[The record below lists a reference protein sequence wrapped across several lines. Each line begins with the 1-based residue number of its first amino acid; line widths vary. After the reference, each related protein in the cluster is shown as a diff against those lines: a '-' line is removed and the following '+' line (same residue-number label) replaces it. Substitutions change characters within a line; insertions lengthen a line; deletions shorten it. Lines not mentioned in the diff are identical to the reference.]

1 MTLTSLPRTD
11 AATPD
16 LLKSSTAPHSRVSI
30 DAATGAGAKA
40 RAAFGDVAETLQLWR
55 LVWKLSFLDIRLRY
69 RGSMLGP
76 FWLTLSTGVMIGA
89 LGFLYAGLFHTDIHT
104 YLPYLSLSLILWN
117 FLSALTAEGCTCFT
131 VSESMIR
138 ASRMPLTLHAARV
151 VIRNFLVFAHNIVVV
166 VVVFAVMRKM
176 PGAQSYMIVPA
187 FVLWFIDGF
196 AICLLIG
203 AFCARFRDVPPI
215 VGSIMQ
221 IAFFVTP
228 ILWSPAVLQHRHLA
242 DQMEPVLFAA
252 GNHPRATA
260 RNTTASRHLGIRL
273 GLFRRSGR
281 VFRRDVCPGPA
292 ASGLLGIARCP
303 ASPSPTCRSCSRSI
317 TARRGP

>member
-1 MTLTSLPRTD
+1 MTLTSLPRAD

-16 LLKSSTAPHSRVSI
+16 LLKSANAPHSRVSI

-69 RGSMLGP
+69 RGSLLGP

-131 VSESMIR
+131 ISEAMIR

-176 PGAQSYMIVPA
+176 PGAQSYMIIPA
-187 FVLWFIDGF
+187 FMLWFVDGF

-215 VGSIMQ
+215 VASVMQ

-228 ILWSPAVLQHRHLA
+228 ILWSPAILEHRGIGTLLIKWNPFYSLLEIIRAPLLGTPLHLA
-242 DQMEPVLFAA
+242 TWAFALGYSAVLVALAGVMFALA
-252 GNHPRATA
+252 RPRLAYW
-260 RNTTASRHLGIRL
+260 
-273 GLFRRSGR
+273 
-281 VFRRDVCPGPA
+281 V
-292 ASGLLGIARCP
+292 
-303 ASPSPTCRSCSRSI
+303 
-317 TARRGP
+317 

>member
-1 MTLTSLPRTD
+1 
-11 AATPD
+11 
-16 LLKSSTAPHSRVSI
+16 
-30 DAATGAGAKA
+30 
-40 RAAFGDVAETLQLWR
+40 
-55 LVWKLSFLDIRLRY
+55 
-69 RGSMLGP
+69 
-76 FWLTLSTGVMIGA
+76 MIGA

-228 ILWSPAVLQHRHLA
+228 ILWSPAVLQHRGIGILLIKWNPFYSLLEIIRAPLLGTPLHLA
-242 DQMEPVLFAA
+242 TWEFALGYSAVLVVFSGVMFALA
-252 GNHPRATA
+252 RPRLAYW
-260 RNTTASRHLGIRL
+260 
-273 GLFRRSGR
+273 
-281 VFRRDVCPGPA
+281 V
-292 ASGLLGIARCP
+292 
-303 ASPSPTCRSCSRSI
+303 
-317 TARRGP
+317 

>member
-104 YLPYLSLSLILWN
+104 Y
-117 FLSALTAEGCTCFT
+117 
-131 VSESMIR
+131 
-138 ASRMPLTLHAARV
+138 
-151 VIRNFLVFAHNIVVV
+151 
-166 VVVFAVMRKM
+166 
-176 PGAQSYMIVPA
+176 
-187 FVLWFIDGF
+187 
-196 AICLLIG
+196 
-203 AFCARFRDVPPI
+203 
-215 VGSIMQ
+215 
-221 IAFFVTP
+221 
-228 ILWSPAVLQHRHLA
+228 
-242 DQMEPVLFAA
+242 
-252 GNHPRATA
+252 
-260 RNTTASRHLGIRL
+260 
-273 GLFRRSGR
+273 
-281 VFRRDVCPGPA
+281 
-292 ASGLLGIARCP
+292 
-303 ASPSPTCRSCSRSI
+303 
-317 TARRGP
+317 